1 MCHLFNDSL
10 LNGCS
15 HVLMN
20 KGNTYR
26 ENNLITYAFTNLGIT
41 ANLALSFSF
50 FLKRSSSVAVDG
62 ALDSNC
68 SILVD
73 SSQLKF
79 AHDSNFSSKPL

>member
-26 ENNLITYAFTNLGIT
+26 ENNLISYAFTNLGIT
-41 ANLALSFSF
+41 VTPEFGGF
-50 FLKRSSSVAVDG
+50 
-62 ALDSNC
+62 
-68 SILVD
+68 
-73 SSQLKF
+73 
-79 AHDSNFSSKPL
+79 